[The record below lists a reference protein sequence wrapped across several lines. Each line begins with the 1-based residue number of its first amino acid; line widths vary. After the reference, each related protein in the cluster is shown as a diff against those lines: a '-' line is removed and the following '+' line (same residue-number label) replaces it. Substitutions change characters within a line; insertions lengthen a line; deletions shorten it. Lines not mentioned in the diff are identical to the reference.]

1 MNRSLGYT
9 SPKSVRVGW
18 FKSFCLRLAAAV
30 IIFGVIILLSAS
42 GGVPGQAVRDGVS
55 YLLIK
60 NYDISGCEKSIR
72 EVFSWL
78 PDLSVLGIKRDLEVQ
93 VSTSGDLAG
102 LPVSGK
108 LVRGFGWQ
116 KDDANW
122 PYYHEG
128 VELSVAKGALV
139 RAVLPGKVVRVITD
153 KERGGVI
160 VIEHAHDCATL
171 YRWLEE
177 SRVKTGQEVIEG
189 QIIGTAADTIIH
201 FQFREGDRL
210 VDPVLRLQE

>member
-30 IIFGVIILLSAS
+30 IIFGAIILLSSS

-78 PDLSVLGIKRDLEVQ
+78 PDLPALGIKRDLEVQ
-93 VSTSGDLAG
+93 VSTSGDLAC

-122 PYYHEG
+122 PYYHDG
-128 VELSVAKGALV
+128 
-139 RAVLPGKVVRVITD
+139 D
-153 KERGGVI
+153 
-160 VIEHAHDCATL
+160 
-171 YRWLEE
+171 
-177 SRVKTGQEVIEG
+177 
-189 QIIGTAADTIIH
+189 II
-201 FQFREGDRL
+201 
-210 VDPVLRLQE
+210 

>member
-1 MNRSLGYT
+1 
-9 SPKSVRVGW
+9 
-18 FKSFCLRLAAAV
+18 LRLAAAV
-30 IIFGVIILLSAS
+30 IIFGVIILLSAP

-55 YLLIK
+55 YLLIED
-60 NYDISGCEKSIR
+60 YDISGCEKSIR

-78 PDLSVLGIKRDLEVQ
+78 PDLPALGIKRDLEVQ
-93 VSTSGDLAG
+93 VSTSGDLAC

-139 RAVLPGKVVRVITD
+139 RAVLPGKVVRVITLD
-153 KERGGVI
+153 YRFRYIIDLPIPWPFITPGFLPF
-160 VIEHAHDCATL
+160 ATIKQL
-171 YRWLEE
+171 LPISIMTLCNIY
-177 SRVKTGQEVIEG
+177 
-189 QIIGTAADTIIH
+189 QIMPTVD
-201 FQFREGDRL
+201 QF
-210 VDPVLRLQE
+210 PQPHIP